1 MDATSYILLAAL
13 GVVSTVTIFLIVYL
27 ISVRAQSKEIEKKRI
42 EAERKLREARR
53 EAEDMVKDSLN
64 EAKRIA
70 IKESRDF
77 ERDQKEKTSELSKL
91 EKRFQKRE
99 EQLER
104 KAASLQEKEEVLKK
118 QSELVEREEERAAQT
133 LKNAERML
141 KESQQKLENVAG
153 LSLEDARELLKESI
167 LSEVRQETASEVRQI
182 EEEARKTAEER
193 SKSIIAT
200 SIQRMTNEFVA
211 DACVSVV
218 SLPSDDMKG
227 RIIGREGRNI
237 RAIEQ
242 ATGVDLI
249 IDDTPG
255 AVILSCFNPVRRE
268 IAKVSIERLVADG
281 RVHPAR
287 IDEIVQKVKAEYD
300 QMIQET
306 GERSSFEV
314 GIQGLHPE
322 LIKHLGTLKFLTSS
336 SQSVLQHSI
345 ETANIAG
352 IIAAELDMNVRLAK
366 RAGLLHDIGKALD
379 ETTEG
384 NHAEIGADLL
394 KKLGESNEVVEA
406 VRRHHVENLHGVNPL
421 AVILQAANSLSS
433 FRPGARKDFLEKAIG
448 RMRDLEGAIGQVQ
461 GIEQAYVIKSGR
473 EVRALVSP
481 TVFDDAAVTTLA
493 KSVARKIRDDLRY
506 PGPVR
511 VTMVREQRST
521 SLAK

>member
-13 GVVSTVTIFLIVYL
+13 GVVSTVTVFLIIYL
-27 ISVRAQSKEIEKKRI
+27 ISVRTQAKEIEKRRVD
-42 EAERKLREARR
+42 AERKLREARR
-53 EAEDMVKDSLN
+53 DGEDKVKEALN

-70 IKESRDF
+70 IKETREF
-77 ERDQKEKTSELSKL
+77 ERDQKDKTGELSKL

-99 EQLER
+99 EQLDR
-104 KAASLQEKEEVLKK
+104 KAATLTEKEEVLRK
-118 QSELVEREEERAAQT
+118 QSELVEREEERAAQA
-133 LKNAERML
+133 LKNAERIL

-153 LSLEDARELLKESI
+153 LSLDEARELLKESI
-167 LSEVRQETASEVRQI
+167 LTEVRQETASEVRQI
-182 EEEARKTAEER
+182 EDEARRTAEER

-200 SIQRMTNEFVA
+200 ALQRMTNEFVA

-218 SLPSDDMKG
+218 ALPSDDMKG

-249 IDDTPG
+249 IDDTPE

-268 IAKVSIERLVADG
+268 IAKVSIERLLADG

-300 QMIQET
+300 QMIQEA
-306 GERSSFEV
+306 GERAGFEV

-322 LIKHLGTLKFLTSS
+322 IVRSLGTLKFMTSAN
-336 SQSVLQHSI
+336 QSILQHSV
-345 ETANIAG
+345 ETAQIAG
-352 IIAAELDMNVRLAK
+352 ILAAELDLNVRVAK
-366 RAGLLHDIGKALD
+366 RAGLLHDIGKAFD
-379 ETTEG
+379 ETIEG
-384 NHAEIGADLL
+384 NHAEIGADFL
-394 KKLGESNEVVEA
+394 KKLGEAPEVVEA
-406 VRRHHVENLHGVNPL
+406 VRRHHVENLQGVNPL
-421 AVILQAANSLSS
+421 AVVVQAANSLSS

-448 RMRDLEGAIGQVQ
+448 RMRELEGAVAQVQ
-461 GIEQAYVIKSGR
+461 GIEQVYVVKAGR

-481 TVFDDAAVTTLA
+481 SVFDDSAVTTLA
-493 KSVARKIRDDLRY
+493 KTVARRIRDDLRY
-506 PGPVR
+506 PGPVK

-521 SLAK
+521 HLAK